1 VRGCDQAGRTVKSER
16 GRETSE
22 RCIQTLAS
30 PILWGRPHRRLL
42 SPNTLHADRSRA
54 FSGRHKDRIT
64 GASPAHSCLRRPFA
78 KVKGLRWVGSYAQS
92 VVIKDCEFIGRLSVT
107 MIRCLVIPVG
117 GAGIVVLHASVRAQG
132 AALIESPKAT
142 CA

>member
-1 VRGCDQAGRTVKSER
+1 M
-16 GRETSE
+16 
-22 RCIQTLAS
+22 
-30 PILWGRPHRRLL
+30 
-42 SPNTLHADRSRA
+42 
-54 FSGRHKDRIT
+54 T
-64 GASPAHSCLRRPFA
+64 GTC
-78 KVKGLRWVGSYAQS
+78 AQS
-92 VVIKDCEFIGRLSVT
+92 HSQSLAINDREFIGRLSVA